1 MELEM
6 TETESN
12 DYIDV
17 MAELGDA
24 QNLLLDGEYEL
35 ARESA
40 RTASKIITHMI
51 QLRKRRKNLE
61 G

>member
-1 MELEM
+1 MEHKM

-24 QNLLLDGEYEL
+24 QNLLVDGEYEL
-35 ARESA
+35 ARECA
-40 RTASKIITHMI
+40 KTASKIITHMI

>member
-1 MELEM
+1 M

-12 DYIDV
+12 DYTDA

-24 QNLLLDGEYEL
+24 QNLLMDGEYEL
-35 ARESA
+35 ARECVKN
-40 RTASKIITHMI
+40 ASKIITHMI

>member
-35 ARESA
+35 A
-40 RTASKIITHMI
+40 
-51 QLRKRRKNLE
+51 
-61 G
+61 

>member
-1 MELEM
+1 MEHKM

-12 DYIDV
+12 DYTDA
-17 MAELGDA
+17 MAEFGDA
-24 QNLLLDGEYEL
+24 QNLLMDGEYEL
-35 ARESA
+35 ARECVKN
-40 RTASKIITHMI
+40 ASKIITHMI